1 MSDIVVDS
9 SVVVKWVLPEAD
21 SKQAERLFD
30 DVIGRRERLLVLD
43 LGVVE
48 AANAVWKRAHRKMIR
63 AEEARRLVG
72 DLLAMPLQVQPANRL
87 LVAALEIAVKYD
99 HTIYDALFVALVHD
113 LGLPGVTADEPLWQA
128 VRADF
133 PTIILL
139 RNWQ

>member
-1 MSDIVVDS
+1 
-9 SVVVKWVLPEAD
+9 
-21 SKQAERLFD
+21 
-30 DVIGRRERLLVLD
+30 
-43 LGVVE
+43 
-48 AANAVWKRAHRKMIR
+48 MIR

-139 RNWQ
+139 RDWQ